1 MKKIFSKI
9 LFIILMATVLLAV
22 SNTVLG
28 ASETHTI
35 LQKSDTE
42 YVIYLKSVLDKEF
55 EFIYTNDVLENDAAL
70 DYKKNAKDSK
80 DGLPIA
86 YVDADLYVKYFKDK
100 TATYLWAKN
109 ANGYIAKGI
118 KIDLSESITD
128 KMVELTTNTTKRIS
142 VDTTKKD
149 VVEEEKD
156 GIKYT
161 TTTGKIVI
169 KADEKAKY
177 YYTMKD
183 ITKSEDYA
191 KLMQMVEEINKLEK
205 ANTVTKLEKS
215 KEFYDLY
222 SKLLADVKDDS
233 WVKVENMEI
242 PQPKESKT
250 GDKYVV
256 WVKQETEAGKIVD
269 AQFMTCSK
277 EEDKQFI
284 KEQQVI
290 VETSKLPVTY
300 DSIALF
306 VVLGIA
312 VVLFVVLLVIRKKS
326 DTPKQ

>member
-100 TATYLWAKN
+100 TATYMWAKN

-128 KMVELTTNTTKRIS
+128 KMVELTANTTKRIS
-142 VDTTKKD
+142 GDTTK
-149 VVEEEKD
+149 
-156 GIKYT
+156 
-161 TTTGKIVI
+161 
-169 KADEKAKY
+169 
-177 YYTMKD
+177 
-183 ITKSEDYA
+183 
-191 KLMQMVEEINKLEK
+191 
-205 ANTVTKLEKS
+205 
-215 KEFYDLY
+215 
-222 SKLLADVKDDS
+222 
-233 WVKVENMEI
+233 
-242 PQPKESKT
+242 
-250 GDKYVV
+250 
-256 WVKQETEAGKIVD
+256 
-269 AQFMTCSK
+269 
-277 EEDKQFI
+277 
-284 KEQQVI
+284 
-290 VETSKLPVTY
+290 
-300 DSIALF
+300 
-306 VVLGIA
+306 
-312 VVLFVVLLVIRKKS
+312 
-326 DTPKQ
+326 